1 MLPGSDVE
9 AGIIPPGSSIRLES
23 ANLPAE
29 SQHTKTARNPLP
41 GYCMGLKVS
50 SNVVVRM
57 ATEGQ
62 EINPAEEYFVAK
74 IEEKANKRD
83 KDEACSAVEFK
94 KSDWIVKS

>member
-1 MLPGSDVE
+1 MLPGTGLK
-9 AGIIPPGSSIRLES
+9 AGIIPPGSSVRLEL
-23 ANLPAE
+23 ANLPTE
-29 SQHTKTARNPLP
+29 SRHTRTARNPLP
-41 GYCMGLKVS
+41 EYCVGLKVS